1 MPNTSYRGARIRA
14 VRGTTATWLLPRSRR
29 CLRGNQRLLVVANT
43 TGSIHAVRFLDGER
57 RIKTVRN
64 GVSGLY
70 AATWRAKAARHGR
83 HRLRA
88 VVDSGRG
95 RDVVASRV
103 VRLCK

>member
-1 MPNTSYRGARIRA
+1 M
-14 VRGTTATWLLPRSRR
+14 
-29 CLRGNQRLLVVANT
+29 ANT
-43 TGSIHAVRFLDGER
+43 TRRIRAVRFLDGKR

-64 GVSGLY
+64 GISGLY
-70 AATWRAKAARHGR
+70 VATWRAQAARHGR

-88 VVDSGRG
+88 VVDSGGG

>member
-1 MPNTSYRGARIRA
+1 
-14 VRGTTATWLLPRSRR
+14 VRGTTVTWLLPRDRG
-29 CLRGNQRLLVVANT
+29 CLHGNQRLLVVANT
-43 TGSIHAVRFLDGER
+43 TGSIHAVRFLDGKM
-57 RIKTVRN
+57 RIKTVRK

-70 AATWRAKAARHGR
+70 FATWRTQAARRGR
-83 HRLRA
+83 HLLRA